1 VRKDTYKYRHYNH
14 SLGLAVVHLVW
25 IPKRRK
31 PVLVDAV
38 RDRLFQVLNEVAA
51 DHLWN
56 IRALEI
62 APDHIHLFVE
72 IHPTDAI
79 NQVVKA
85 MNCPA
90 ASSGVSNFQSFL
102 ITLTPQ
108 GAGNVPVTGFKGR
121 SAFVLRK
128 EFPALT
134 KLPSLWTNSY
144 FFSTAGCVS
153 VDIIERYIND
163 PHHRL

>member
-1 VRKDTYKYRHYNH
+1 MRKNTCEYRHYNH

-31 PVLVDAV
+31 SVLIGEV
-38 RDRLFQVLNEVAA
+38 RDRLFQIISEVAK
-51 DHLWN
+51 DHDWN

-62 APDHIHLFVE
+62 APDHLHLFVE

-85 MNCPA
+85 
-90 ASSGVSNFQSFL
+90 
-102 ITLTPQ
+102 
-108 GAGNVPVTGFKGR
+108 FKGR
-121 SAFVLRK
+121 SAYLLRQ
-128 EFPALT
+128 EFPQLL

-144 FFSTAGCVS
+144 FFSTAGNVS
-153 VDIIERYIND
+153 ADTIARYIND
-163 PHHRL
+163 PHHSK

>member
-1 VRKDTYKYRHYNH
+1 MKQTSYEYRHYNH
-14 SLGLAVVHLVW
+14 SVGLAVVHLVW

-31 PVLVDAV
+31 KVLVGDV
-38 RDRLFQVLNEVAA
+38 KIRLNEIFQELAIEKEW
-51 DHLWN
+51 L

-85 MNCPA
+85 
-90 ASSGVSNFQSFL
+90 
-102 ITLTPQ
+102 
-108 GAGNVPVTGFKGR
+108 FKGR
-121 SAFVLRK
+121 SSTFLRR
-128 EFPALT
+128 EFPDLK

-144 FFSTAGCVS
+144 FFSTAGNVS
-153 VDIIERYIND
+153 ADTIQRYIND
-163 PHHRL
+163 PHHG

>member
-1 VRKDTYKYRHYNH
+1 MRKTSYEYRHYNH
-14 SLGLAVVHLVW
+14 SVGLAVVHLVW

-31 PVLVDAV
+31 KVLVGDV
-38 RDRLFQVLNEVAA
+38 KIRLNEIFQELAIEKE
-51 DHLWN
+51 WI

-85 MNCPA
+85 
-90 ASSGVSNFQSFL
+90 
-102 ITLTPQ
+102 
-108 GAGNVPVTGFKGR
+108 FKGR
-121 SAFVLRK
+121 SSTYLRR
-128 EFPALT
+128 EFPDLK

-144 FFSTAGCVS
+144 FFTTAGNVAA
-153 VDIIERYIND
+153 DTIQRYIND
-163 PHHRL
+163 PHHG

>member
-1 VRKDTYKYRHYNH
+1 MRKDTYKYRHYNH

-85 MNCPA
+85 
-90 ASSGVSNFQSFL
+90 
-102 ITLTPQ
+102 
-108 GAGNVPVTGFKGR
+108 FKGR

-153 VDIIERYIND
+153 VDTIERYIND

>member
-1 VRKDTYKYRHYNH
+1 MRENTYEYRHYNH

-31 PVLVDAV
+31 SVLIGEV
-38 RDRLFQVLNEVAA
+38 RDRLFQIISEVAK
-51 DHLWN
+51 DHDWN

-62 APDHIHLFVE
+62 APDHLHLFVE

-85 MNCPA
+85 
-90 ASSGVSNFQSFL
+90 
-102 ITLTPQ
+102 
-108 GAGNVPVTGFKGR
+108 FKGR
-121 SAFVLRK
+121 SAYLLRQ
-128 EFPALT
+128 EFPQLL

-144 FFSTAGCVS
+144 FFSTAGNVS
-153 VDIIERYIND
+153 ADTIERYIND
-163 PHHRL
+163 PHHSK